1 MPADNNWNYLPNCK
15 VPEGEKL
22 PSGTLRY
29 GAVVEYDGSQFCGWQ
44 RQLHCDAVQQA
55 VEKAL
60 SRVADQPLRVACA
73 GRTDTGVHAWH
84 QVIHFDTTALR
95 EPRNW
100 VLGANANLPESIRLH
115 WVDTMPAQFHARFSA
130 VSRTYRYLILNRPV
144 KAAVM
149 HSGLSWCRHPLSV
162 QAMAEAAGALIGE
175 QDFSAF
181 RGAGC
186 QSNTPMRNVKSV
198 EVFQQGDIIAIEIC
212 ANAFLLHMVRNIAG
226 ALIAVGR
233 GKQKVGWIIELL
245 AGRDRTQSAETA
257 PAAGLYLID
266 VGYPEQY
273 QLPYRLP
280 PAYLLGAGA
289 SHNSK

>member
-1 MPADNNWNYLPNCK
+1 MSVENNWNYLPNCK

-29 GAVVEYDGSQFCGWQ
+29 GAVVEYEGSQFCGWQ
-44 RQLHCDAVQQA
+44 RQIHCVGVQQV

-60 SRVADQPLRVACA
+60 SSVAAQAVKVSCA

-84 QVIHFDTTALR
+84 QVIHFDTSAVR

-100 VLGANANLPESIRLH
+100 MLGANANLPPSVRLH
-115 WVDTMPAQFHARFSA
+115 WVGTMSPQFHARFSA

-149 HSGLSWCRHPLSV
+149 HAGLSWCRYPLTV
-162 QAMAEAAGALIGE
+162 QLMAEAAQALIGE

-186 QSNTPMRNVKSV
+186 QSNTPMRNVKSI
-198 EVFQQGDIIAIEIC
+198 EVFQRGDIIAIEIC

-226 ALIAVGR
+226 ALIAIGR
-233 GKQKVGWIIELL
+233 GEQKTAWIAELL
-245 AGRDRTQSAETA
+245 AGRDRSQSAATA

-266 VGYPEQY
+266 VAYPRQHA
-273 QLPYRLP
+273 LPDRPL

-289 SHNSK
+289 L

>member
-1 MPADNNWNYLPNCK
+1 MPVDNNWNYLPNCK

-29 GAVVEYDGSQFCGWQ
+29 GAVVEYEGSGFCGWQ
-44 RQLHCDAVQQA
+44 RQPHCVAVQQE

-60 SRVADQPLRVACA
+60 SSVAAQALRVSCA
-73 GRTDTGVHAWH
+73 GRTDAGVHAWH
-84 QVIHFDTTALR
+84 QVIHFDTTAQR
-95 EPRNW
+95 APRNW
-100 VLGANANLPESIRLH
+100 MLGANANLPASVRLH
-115 WVDTMPAQFHARFSA
+115 WVENMPAQFHARFSA

-149 HSGLSWCRHPLSV
+149 HSGLSWCRQPLSV
-162 QAMAEAAGALIGE
+162 QPMAEAAQALLGE

-186 QSNTPMRNVKSV
+186 QSNTPMRNVKSI

-226 ALIAVGR
+226 ALMAVGR
-233 GKQKVGWIIELL
+233 GQQKVDWLGKLL
-245 AGRDRTQSAETA
+245 AGRDRTQAAATA
-257 PAAGLYLID
+257 PSAGLYLID

-273 QLPYRLP
+273 AMPYRQP

-289 SHNSK
+289 AQ

>member
-22 PSGTLRY
+22 PLGTLRY
-29 GAVVEYDGSQFCGWQ
+29 GAVVEYEGSQFCGWQ
-44 RQLHCDAVQQA
+44 RQSHCTGVQQV

-60 SRVADQPLRVACA
+60 SSVAAQPVRVSCA

-84 QVIHFDTTALR
+84 QVIHFDTSALR

-100 VLGANANLPESIRLH
+100 VLGANANLPPSVRLH
-115 WVDTMPAQFHARFSA
+115 WVDEMPAPFHARFSA

-144 KAAVM
+144 KPAVM
-149 HSGLSWCRHPLSV
+149 YSGLSWCRYPLSA
-162 QAMAEAAGALIGE
+162 QPMAEAAQALLGE

-186 QSNTPMRNVKSV
+186 QSNTPMRNVQSV
-198 EVFQQGDIIAIEIC
+198 EVFQQGDIIAIEIR

-226 ALIAVGR
+226 ALMEIGR
-233 GKQKVGWIIELL
+233 GKQKVSWVKRLL
-245 AGRDRTQSAETA
+245 EGRDRTKAAATA
-257 PAAGLYLID
+257 PATGLYLLD
-266 VGYPEQY
+266 VGYPEQFT
-273 QLPYRLP
+273 LPYRQP

-289 SHNSK
+289 VQ

>member
-15 VPEGEKL
+15 VPGGEKL

-29 GAVVEYDGSQFCGWQ
+29 GAVVEYEGSQFCGWQ
-44 RQLHCDAVQQA
+44 RQLHCTGVQQV

-60 SRVADQPLRVACA
+60 SSVAAEPVRVACA
-73 GRTDTGVHAWH
+73 GRTDTGVHAWN
-84 QVIHFDTTALR
+84 QVIHFDTTAIR
-95 EPRNW
+95 ASRNW
-100 VLGANANLPESIRLH
+100 MLGANANLPPSVRLH
-115 WVDTMPAQFHARFSA
+115 WVDEMPAQFHARFSA
-130 VSRTYRYLILNRPV
+130 VSRTYRYLIVNRRV
-144 KAAVM
+144 KPAVM
-149 HSGLSWCRHPLSV
+149 HSGLSWCRYPLSA
-162 QAMAEAAGALIGE
+162 QPMAEAAQALLGE

-186 QSNTPMRNVKSV
+186 QSNTPMRNVKSI

-226 ALIAVGR
+226 ALMEVGR
-233 GKQKVGWIIELL
+233 GTQQANWIGRLL
-245 AGRDRTQSAETA
+245 EGRDRTQSAATA

-266 VGYPEQY
+266 VGYPAQFA
-273 QLPYRLP
+273 LPDRQP

-289 SHNSK
+289 AQ

>member
-1 MPADNNWNYLPNCK
+1 MPRDNNWNYLPNCK

-44 RQLHCDAVQQA
+44 RQLHCDAVQA
-55 VEKAL
+55 SVEKAL
-60 SRVADQPLRVACA
+60 SSVAAQPLRIACA

-84 QVIHFDTTALR
+84 QVIHFDTTTVR

-100 VLGANANLPESIRLH
+100 MLGANANLPASVRLH
-115 WVDTMPAQFHARFSA
+115 WVDEMPAQFHARFSA
-130 VSRTYRYLILNRPV
+130 ISRTYRYLILNRQV

-149 HSGLSWCRHPLSV
+149 HSGLSWCRHPLSA
-162 QAMAEAAGALIGE
+162 QAMAEAAQALLGE

-186 QSNTPMRNVKSV
+186 QSNTPMRNVKSI

-226 ALIAVGR
+226 ALMAVGK
-233 GKQKVGWIIELL
+233 GKQKVDWIESLL
-245 AGRDRTQSAETA
+245 AGRDRTKSAATA

-273 QLPYRLP
+273 AIPYRQP

-289 SHNSK
+289 VQ

>member
-1 MPADNNWNYLPNCK
+1 MPADSNWNYLPNCK
-15 VPEGEKL
+15 VPEGENL

-29 GAVVEYDGSQFCGWQ
+29 GAVVEYEGSQFCGWQ
-44 RQLHCDAVQQA
+44 RQAHCTGVQQV

-60 SRVADQPLRVACA
+60 SSVAAQPVSVACA

-84 QVIHFDTTALR
+84 QVIHFDSTTERA
-95 EPRNW
+95 PRNW
-100 VLGANANLPESIRLH
+100 MLGANANLPAGVRLH
-115 WVDTMPAQFHARFSA
+115 WVEHMPAQFHARFSA

-144 KAAVM
+144 KPAVM
-149 HSGLSWCRHPLSV
+149 HSGLSWCRYPLS
-162 QAMAEAAGALIGE
+162 AKPMAEAAQALIGE

-186 QSNTPMRNVKSV
+186 QSNTPMRNVKSI

-226 ALIAVGR
+226 ALIEVGR
-233 GKQKVGWIIELL
+233 GKQPVSWIGALL
-245 AGRDRTQSAETA
+245 AGRDRTKSAATA

-266 VGYPEQY
+266 VGYPEQFT
-273 QLPYRLP
+273 LPYRQP
-280 PAYLLGAGA
+280 PPYLLGAGVA
-289 SHNSK
+289 E